1 MRHLL
6 GRKRSGEQGPTP
18 PWLPI
23 HASLIPFVCGSLAGV
38 SSWAL
43 IYPLDVVKTKIQQ
56 RALAG
61 APSRTVRETFHRLI
75 RGKMTK
81 LTSKKI
87 TCSFALFRSWSNKS
101 KAYARWA
108 CKDLSW
114 PWCECITERHY
125 SWTAVD
131 FLWYHLELYRQTTSS
146 QRRWLVL
153 GPHSLIGHRNS
164 GNLHLT
170 PYLRI

>member
-75 RGKMTK
+75 RGKMTT
-81 LTSKKI
+81 LTSKKNHLLI
-87 TCSFALFRSWSNKS
+87 RALQVLIPQIQGLCSLGLQGFIVAL
-101 KAYARWA
+101 
-108 CKDLSW
+108 
-114 PWCECITERHY
+114 
-125 SWTAVD
+125 V
-131 FLWYHLELYRQTTSS
+131 
-146 QRRWLVL
+146 
-153 GPHSLIGHRNS
+153 
-164 GNLHLT
+164 
-170 PYLRI
+170 